1 MFGGHLVGGSGVSA
15 LWGSLL
21 LFARWFFEQPCS
33 PLVGKCSKCCC
44 CCFLLAA
51 STLSHPGLLL
61 WSCSYFFLLACF
73 ARWQPAAH
81 IQQSLFLGQSCIA
94 LFCFSLSF
102 SFSRMW
108 PVCSVCSGLITAIND
123 YKLACCLSLLVHWQ
137 FCLLLPEMPA
147 CLCVCP
153 PPHWPFEW
161 LVYGVCVCVP
171 SVSFN
176 TVSSSSIIISTF
188 HSAVA
193 VGWLV
198 GCLMPARRNR

>member
-1 MFGGHLVGGSGVSA
+1 MSQLSEAHYYFLPDDFLSSLVLL
-15 LWGSLL
+15 LWGS
-21 LFARWFFEQPCS
+21 
-33 PLVGKCSKCCC
+33 
-44 CCFLLAA
+44 AA
-51 STLSHPGLLL
+51 NAAAFCWLPALSLSHPGLLL

-81 IQQSLFLGQSCIA
+81 IQQSVFLGQSCIA

-102 SFSRMW
+102 SFTRMW

-137 FCLLLPEMPA
+137 FCLLLLLPEMPA

-161 LVYGVCVCVP
+161 LVYGVCVCPVCLLILLAAVLLLFP
-171 SVSFN
+171 L
-176 TVSSSSIIISTF
+176 ST
-188 HSAVA
+188 
-193 VGWLV
+193 L
-198 GCLMPARRNR
+198 P